1 MLIINL
7 TKPLFAGRI
16 DVKIEGLNGQLPNLD
31 LFNLATRMCSK
42 ENVAHT
48 FKNRPLKFFNDPFKH
63 WLYSMKTMLAMVT
76 TQATG
81 VPNGNHGLF
90 YRFGIQALTLEGFA
104 PNAQNQY
111 KHSFISLG
119 RILEQIFRSLN
130 NLLERF
136 HQSYFFYLLPSSSRF
151 VSIGN

>member
-1 MLIINL
+1 MIV
-7 TKPLFAGRI
+7 GRI

-48 FKNRPLKFFNDPFKH
+48 FKNRPLKFFNDPLKH
-63 WLYSMKTMLAMVT
+63 WWYSMKTMLAMVT

-104 PNAQNQY
+104 PNGKNQY
-111 KHSFISLG
+111 KHGFISLG

-151 VSIGN
+151 VSIGKSTFY